1 MVRRPAL
8 PLQAAAEELEYCGKQ
23 SLAGGKLKPSSTAPR
38 SIDQIA
44 QGDPAQKDQLYLG
57 GVSWHSLSG
66 SRVTSGALH
75 AWSDNICDQ
84 PVPSISEADVSEE
97 MLG

>member
-1 MVRRPAL
+1 MVRRL
-8 PLQAAAEELEYCGKQ
+8 VRPLQAAAEELEYCGRKI
-23 SLAGGKLKPSSTAPR
+23 LAGGKSKPSSTAPR
-38 SIDQIA
+38 SIYQIA
-44 QGDPAQKDQLYLG
+44 QGDPAQKYQPYLG

-75 AWSDNICDQ
+75 AWSNNICDQ
-84 PVPSISEADVSEE
+84 PVSSISEADVSEE